1 LLYHDED
8 LKNKSTRVLTV
19 GGGTR
24 FRLGAWVV
32 AIEGR
37 RTEKGKCQR
46 MPVRS
51 KLASNAGYIVGIC
64 VE

>member
-1 LLYHDED
+1 
-8 LKNKSTRVLTV
+8 VLTV

-24 FRLGAWVV
+24 LRLGAWVV

-51 KLASNAGYIVGIC
+51 KLASNAGYIVGSC